1 MIHLFYCSN
10 STTESELR
18 SLQDRFAADALKML
32 GLPCSGKI
40 TIPYLVKAFEKE
52 ADGVVL
58 CCCQPAECRN
68 LEGTLR
74 AAKRAQ
80 AVDALMEEVGLGK
93 GRVLVITRGKDDIDA
108 VIESIQQFETELQ
121 AAPALSRTAVID
133 RKSAFAAGKRRETAA

>member
-1 MIHLFYCSN
+1 MIHLFHCSN
-10 STTESELR
+10 SMTESELR
-18 SLQDRFAADALKML
+18 RLQARFAADALKVL

-40 TIPYLVKAFEKE
+40 SIPYLVKAFEKE

-58 CCCQPAECRN
+58 CCCEPAECRN
-68 LEGTLR
+68 LEGARR

-93 GRVLVITRGKDDIDA
+93 GRVLVITRGKDGIDA
-108 VIESIQQFETELQ
+108 VIESMLQFERELE
-121 AAPALSRTAVID
+121 AVPVSSRTTVID